1 MIRAIHGAPAEA
13 LRQALEAL
21 AGLSFWISWTSD
33 PDLGPEPFVS
43 ARCMRDTANTLRKA
57 ARLLDDAADRADSPP
72 ETARRATAP
81 VSDAAPEDT
90 SGGGAGPPAA
100 DTQDPW
106 EHRAEAEPSPAR
118 TGECRPER
126 AAFAPPIRSSMEIRM
141 NHTTPPPEPLIREVP
156 LSCLALAPEN
166 VRKTPANQFAEAELV
181 ASIKAHGLLENLVA
195 RADDPDGDGTERF
208 AVVAGGR
215 RLAALKALAEDGT
228 LDADHRVPCKI
239 AANGNAGELSLAENV
254 IRIAMHPADQVV
266 AFSQLAQSG
275 ITVAAIAARFGVAE
289 RLVEQRLR
297 LGNAAPE
304 LLDAYRADDIDLE
317 TLKAF
322 SVTTDHDRQ
331 RTIWE
336 RVAGQ
341 GYRPSA
347 WQVKRML
354 TEERVPAGSP
364 MARFVG
370 VNAYE
375 AAGGPVLRDL
385 FADEHE
391 NGVWLE
397 EPGAAHRARHEEA
410 PGSRRRALDPLEV
423 GRGDAG
429 RRLERHRALRA
440 HPFRARRADRRREGR
455 NRQTP
460 HPPRR
465 ARQHG
470 RRRVDGRAG
479 RGGRRHRAAPRRDRG
494 RDRGPR
500 PVQAGGLRD
509 GRAASPPSG
518 ATARSRSSR
527 GWSSRKTC
535 RNRRRPQSAG
545 TGTQSAN
552 GGDTDTGS
560 DSGRIA
566 GPAMSTPMQLPKDRE
581 AEARKEAGVGI
592 GLGDDLR
599 SIRTALVKAHLAGDF
614 EAAFDLMVFQLVRAV
629 FAQGYTGTWH
639 ALDIAF
645 NETAD
650 RPTTRTN
657 DDDFAA
663 WSPGEAMLADWSH
676 YPFERGWR
684 ATTTRPCF
692 AALRAL
698 PRADKEKLFAA
709 AVARTVKG
717 QLAFEHGARPE
728 LEATVARLDIDF
740 AKHVRP
746 TADMLWS
753 RIRKDRILDV
763 ARQTLGTAW
772 ASARSKYKKA
782 DLATAM
788 EEAFAAGTPPVGIG
802 ATAHAAALAW
812 TMPGFAAFDTGG
824 TDDDTAEAAPVEKPA
839 DAPDASG
846 DADPAPA
853 DKPRKTSVVES
864 IESPAVA
871 EQRAAAL
878 AAAASEQARESSAA
892 PEPDGGE
899 ASQPRRDRRLHG
911 PHQAHPRVLDGG
923 GTGRSYHAD
932 LSCANTERRIHYLL
946 EPGWRADQA
955 IQGLGRTHRT
965 HQASAPLFRPVTTDV
980 KGEKRFIAT
989 IARRLDSA
997 RRHHARAARFADRHG
1012 RRRDAVPRERQPGEP
1027 LRQGGAAPVL
1037 RLALARAHP
1046 GLVRRPLREGDR
1058 PQARARRAVSRRSC
1072 RRCHGS

>member
-1 MIRAIHGAPAEA
+1 M
-13 LRQALEAL
+13 
-21 AGLSFWISWTSD
+21 
-33 PDLGPEPFVS
+33 
-43 ARCMRDTANTLRKA
+43 
-57 ARLLDDAADRADSPP
+57 
-72 ETARRATAP
+72 
-81 VSDAAPEDT
+81 
-90 SGGGAGPPAA
+90 
-100 DTQDPW
+100 
-106 EHRAEAEPSPAR
+106 
-118 TGECRPER
+118 
-126 AAFAPPIRSSMEIRM
+126 
-141 NHTTPPPEPLIREVP
+141 
-156 LSCLALAPEN
+156 
-166 VRKTPANQFAEAELV
+166 

-195 RADDPDGDGTERF
+195 RADDPAPDGAVRF
-208 AVVAGGR
+208 AAVAGGR

-228 LDADHRVPCKI
+228 LDADHPVPCKI

-266 AFSQLAQSG
+266 AFSQLARSG

-331 RTIWE
+331 RSVWE
-336 RVAGQ
+336 RVASQ
-341 GYRPSA
+341 GHRPSA

-370 VNAYE
+370 VDAYE

-397 EPGAAHRARHEEA
+397 DPALLIELAMKRLQAAADELSTRWKWAEPMADVDWSATAHYGRVRPEPAEPTDAEKGEIEKLRTRHDELANMDEDAWTDELVEEAEGIEPRLDEIEAQVEARARFKPEDFA
-410 PGSRRRALDPLEV
+410 I
-423 GRGDAG
+423 AG
-429 RRLERHRALRA
+429 CIA
-440 HPFRARRADRRREGR
+440 
-455 NRQTP
+455 TI
-460 HPPRR
+460 
-465 ARQHG
+465 
-470 RRRVDGRAG
+470 
-479 RGGRRHRAAPRRDRG
+479 G
-494 RDRGPR
+494 RDGTLQVIQGLVR
-500 PVQAGGLRD
+500 PEDMPKPAE
-509 GRAASPPSG
+509 AAD
-518 ATARSRSSR
+518 
-527 GWSSRKTC
+527 
-535 RNRRRPQSAG
+535 AG
-545 TGTQSAN
+545 TGTQSADS
-552 GGDTDTGS
+552 GDT

-599 SIRTALVKAHLAGDF
+599 SIRTALVKAHLANDF

-629 FAQGYTGTWH
+629 FAQGYTGSSH

-650 RPTTRTN
+650 RPTSRMN
-657 DDDFAA
+657 DDDFAS
-663 WSPGEAMLADWSH
+663 WSPGEAMLGDWSH
-676 YPFERGWR
+676 LPFEWMEGDDD
-684 ATTTRPCF
+684 AACF
-692 AALRAL
+692 AALRAM
-698 PRADKEKLFAA
+698 PRADKEKLCAA

-788 EEAFAAGTPPVGIG
+788 QEAFAAGTPPVGIG

-824 TDDDTAEAAPVEKPA
+824 TDDDTAVEAAPVDRPA
-839 DAPDASG
+839 DTPDASG
-846 DADPAPA
+846 DANPAPA

-871 EQRAAAL
+871 DRRAAAL
-878 AAAASEQARESSAA
+878 AAAASDGTGEAAA
-892 PEPDGGE
+892 PVEPEGGE
-899 ASQPRRDRRLHG
+899 ATEGPANGHG
-911 PHQAHPRVLDGG
+911 HDVSTVAEGEAGPETVNGGAGGEDGPADPSVADAIDAMNAVSTADGGPRVIVQTVGPVN
-923 GTGRSYHAD
+923 GREAGAD
-932 LSCANTERRIHYLL
+932 PLEIPEFLRRVH
-946 EPGWRADQA
+946 
-955 IQGLGRTHRT
+955 
-965 HQASAPLFRPVTTDV
+965 
-980 KGEKRFIAT
+980 
-989 IARRLDSA
+989 
-997 RRHHARAARFADRHG
+997 
-1012 RRRDAVPRERQPGEP
+1012 
-1027 LRQGGAAPVL
+1027 
-1037 RLALARAHP
+1037 
-1046 GLVRRPLREGDR
+1046 
-1058 PQARARRAVSRRSC
+1058 
-1072 RRCHGS
+1072 